1 MEIFHSE
8 RGQLSEWNKL
18 WLFSTILCHRHNT
31 SGNLT
36 WFSQQNLRLTNM
48 EFEPIRIP
56 VFRSMRMC
64 IPQMPYFG
72 PAAWAFLER
81 FGVETWYVESVLKY
95 HKPNTIIIM
104 IYNNDLFIVYMYH
117 IVLLVGFLTILP
129 YKNRLEHPLAWYQ
142 PDTFHRF
149 SSKKMCQEK
158 QIQYRKLKSSWS
170 PNCLCQF
177 HWTDSVRKH
186 AADCLWT
193 EKNEES
199 ME

>member
-104 IYNNDLFIVYMYH
+104 ICLLFTCIISFCWLDFWPFYLTKIALSILWYDTNQTRFIASVPKKCAKRSKYNT
-117 IVLLVGFLTILP
+117 G
-129 YKNRLEHPLAWYQ
+129 
-142 PDTFHRF
+142 
-149 SSKKMCQEK
+149 S
-158 QIQYRKLKSSWS
+158 
-170 PNCLCQF
+170 
-177 HWTDSVRKH
+177 
-186 AADCLWT
+186 
-193 EKNEES
+193 
-199 ME
+199 

>member
-1 MEIFHSE
+1 MYWIRYGDSNIKHIHELWFNHLKQKQKKGLNGLCAWKYFHSE

-36 WFSQQNLRLTNM
+36 WFSQQNLKLTNM

-72 PAAWAFLER
+72 PAAWTFLER

-95 HKPNTIIIM
+95 HKPNTITIM

-117 IVLLVGFLTILP
+117 IVLLVGFLTIVPHNIAL
-129 YKNRLEHPLAWYQ
+129 NILWH
-142 PDTFHRF
+142 DTNQTRF
-149 SSKKMCQEK
+149 IASVPKKCAKRSK
-158 QIQYRKLKSSWS
+158 YNTGS
-170 PNCLCQF
+170 
-177 HWTDSVRKH
+177 
-186 AADCLWT
+186 
-193 EKNEES
+193 
-199 ME
+199 